1 MGIFQILAEPLI
13 LSFSNAKTLGTAE
26 TVCACGMLVS
36 GLILGT
42 KGLKG
47 HYVRTLALSLM
58 TAGLF
63 MSGFGLF
70 ESILPICLFG
80 FLFFAMLP
88 FANNC
93 LDYLVRTNIP
103 DDAQGRVWGLIGFL
117 SQLGYVAAYALS
129 GVTADA
135 LGRIHGRGVGRGAAL
150 VILISGICLAV
161 TAALILL
168 PKSIRKLEYTNRSK
182 EI

>member
-1 MGIFQILAEPLI
+1 MA
-13 LSFSNAKTLGTAE
+13 
-26 TVCACGMLVS
+26 
-36 GLILGT
+36 
-42 KGLKG
+42 
-47 HYVRTLALSLM
+47 
-58 TAGLF
+58 AGLF

-70 ESILPICLFG
+70 ENIMPICIFG
-80 FLFFAMLP
+80 FLFFAALP

-103 DDAQGRVWGLIGFL
+103 DDAQGRAWGMIGFL

-129 GVTADA
+129 GVAADA
-135 LGRIHGRGVGRGAAL
+135 LGKVNGRGVGRGAAL

-168 PKSIRKLEYTNRSK
+168 PKSIRKLEYTNHSE

>member
-1 MGIFQILAEPLI
+1 MA
-13 LSFSNAKTLGTAE
+13 
-26 TVCACGMLVS
+26 
-36 GLILGT
+36 
-42 KGLKG
+42 
-47 HYVRTLALSLM
+47 
-58 TAGLF
+58 AGLF

-70 ESILPICLFG
+70 ERIIPICISG
-80 FLFFAMLP
+80 FLFFAALP

-103 DDAQGRVWGLIGFL
+103 DDAQGRAWGLIGFL

-129 GVTADA
+129 GVAADA
-135 LGRIHGRGVGRGAAL
+135 LGKVHGRGVGRGAAL

-161 TAALILL
+161 TSALVLL
-168 PKSIRKLEYTNRSK
+168 PKSIRKLEYTNHSE